1 MQRMRIFLLLT
12 ATLLACPA
20 LAQSKIKGTG
30 NAREA
35 FYRCKDAK
43 GALLYADSLPASC
56 LGHDI
61 EVLSERGSTL
71 RVIEGDQSRGTRL
84 EREAT
89 EQHAVKLREEREQW
103 DKMLIDTYLSVAD
116 IERLRDQR
124 LEMLAAQFKITQQ
137 SIENLRERQNRL
149 ESQIARFRPYS
160 DRPNALPLPDHL
172 AEEMVNTAKG
182 RQVYQEMLS
191 NNNSEQ
197 IAVKAGFDAEI
208 KRFKELKGIK

>member
-1 MQRMRIFLLLT
+1 MHRMRLLLLLT
-12 ATLLACPA
+12 PMLLSCLATAEPR
-20 LAQSKIKGTG
+20 

-43 GALLYADSLPASC
+43 GAVLYADSLPPGC
-56 LGHDI
+56 LGNDI

-71 RVIEGDQSRGTRL
+71 RIIEGDRSRSARQ
-84 EREAT
+84 EREAI
-89 EQHAVKLREEREQW
+89 ELRAIKQREERQQW

-124 LEMLAAQFKITQQ
+124 LEMLAAQFKVTQQ
-137 SIENLRERQNRL
+137 SIENLRERQSRL
-149 ESQIARFRPYS
+149 EGQVARFRPYS

-182 RQVYQEMLS
+182 RQVYREMLS
-191 NNNSEQ
+191 NNNNEQ
-197 IAVKAGFDAEI
+197 VVVKTAFDAEI

>member
-1 MQRMRIFLLLT
+1 MHRMRILLLLT
-12 ATLLACPA
+12 PMLLSC
-20 LAQSKIKGTG
+20 LAMAEGQ

-43 GALLYADSLPASC
+43 GALLYADSLPPGC
-56 LGHDI
+56 LGNDI

-71 RVIEGDQSRGTRL
+71 RIIEGNQSRGARL
-84 EREAT
+84 EREEN
-89 EQHAVKLREEREQW
+89 EQRAVKQREARQQW

-124 LEMLAAQFKITQQ
+124 LEMLAAQFKVTQQ
-137 SIENLRERQNRL
+137 SIENLRERQSRL
-149 ESQIARFRPYS
+149 ERQIARFRPYS

-191 NNNSEQ
+191 NNNTEQ
-197 IAVKAGFDAEI
+197 VAVKTAFDAEI
-208 KRFKELKGIK
+208 KRFKELKGLK

>member
-1 MQRMRIFLLLT
+1 MDRMRIPLLLT
-12 ATLLACPA
+12 LMLLTC
-20 LAQSKIKGTG
+20 LAQAESNSPG
-30 NAREA
+30 REA

-43 GALLYADSLPASC
+43 GSLLYGDSMPSGC
-56 LGHDI
+56 LGMDV

-71 RVIEGDQSRGTRL
+71 RIIEGDQSRTVRI
-84 EREAT
+84 EREAG
-89 EQHAVKLREEREQW
+89 EQRMLKQREARQQW

-124 LEMLAAQFKITQQ
+124 LEMLEAQFKITQQ
-137 SIENLRERQNRL
+137 SITNLSERQSRL
-149 ESQIARFRPYS
+149 EGQIARFKPYS
-160 DRPNALPLPDHL
+160 DHPNALPLPDHL

-191 NNNSEQ
+191 NNASEQ
-197 IAVKAGFDAEI
+197 VAVKAAFDAEI

>member
-1 MQRMRIFLLLT
+1 MHRMRIFLLIT
-12 ATLLACPA
+12 ATLLACPT
-20 LAQSKIKGTG
+20 LAQSKEKS
-30 NAREA
+30 REA

-43 GALLYADSLPASC
+43 GSLLYADSLPAGC

-71 RVIEGDQSRGTRL
+71 RIIEGDQSRGARM
-84 EREAT
+84 EREAN
-89 EQHAVKLREEREQW
+89 EQRAVKLREEGQQW
-103 DKMLIDTYLSVAD
+103 DKMLIDTYLNVAD

-124 LEMLAAQFKITQQ
+124 LEMLAAQFKVTQQ

-182 RQVYQEMLS
+182 RQVYQEMLT

-197 IAVKAGFDAEI
+197 IAVKAAFDAEI

>member
-1 MQRMRIFLLLT
+1 MAENQ
-12 ATLLACPA
+12 
-20 LAQSKIKGTG
+20 G
-30 NAREA
+30 REA

-43 GALLYADSLPASC
+43 GAVFYADSLPPGC
-56 LGHDI
+56 VGFDV

-71 RVIEGDQSRGTRL
+71 RIIEGRQSRGARL
-84 EREAT
+84 ARET
-89 EQHAVKLREEREQW
+89 NEQHDSKQREEGAQW

-124 LEMLAAQFKITQQ
+124 LEMLAAQFKVTQQ
-137 SIENLRERQNRL
+137 SIKNLSERQSRL
-149 ESQIARFRPYS
+149 EIQVARFRPYN

-191 NNNSEQ
+191 NNSSEQ
-197 IAVKAGFDAEI
+197 VAVKAAFDAEI

>member
-1 MQRMRIFLLLT
+1 MQRTRIFLLLT

-20 LAQSKIKGTG
+20 LAQSKGG
-30 NAREA
+30 AAREA

-43 GALLYADSLPASC
+43 GAVLYADSMPSGC

-71 RVIEGDQSRGTRL
+71 RIIEGDVSRSARL

-89 EQHAVKLREEREQW
+89 EQRAVKLREEREQW

-124 LEMLAAQFKITQQ
+124 LEMLASQFKVTQQ

-197 IAVKAGFDAEI
+197 IAVKAAFDAEI

>member
-1 MQRMRIFLLLT
+1 MHRVRILLLLT
-12 ATLLACPA
+12 PMLLSC
-20 LAQSKIKGTG
+20 LAAAAETRV
-30 NAREA
+30 REA

-43 GALLYADSLPASC
+43 GAVLYADSLPAGC
-56 LGHDI
+56 LGNDV

-71 RVIEGDQSRGTRL
+71 RIIEGHKSRSARL
-84 EREAT
+84 EREAN
-89 EQHAVKLREEREQW
+89 EQRAIKEREEQQKW

-124 LEMLAAQFKITQQ
+124 LEMLAAQFKVTQQ
-137 SIENLRERQNRL
+137 SIENLRERQSRL
-149 ESQIARFRPYS
+149 EGQIARFRPYN

-191 NNNSEQ
+191 NNNREQ
-197 IAVKAGFDAEI
+197 VTVKAAFDAEI

>member
-1 MQRMRIFLLLT
+1 MHRTRILMLLAPLLLSS
-12 ATLLACPA
+12 PA
-20 LAQSKIKGTG
+20 MAEGSNG
-30 NAREA
+30 REA
-35 FYRCKDAK
+35 FYRCKDTR
-43 GALLYADSLPASC
+43 GEVLYADSVPAGC
-56 LGHDI
+56 LGLDV

-71 RVIEGDQSRGTRL
+71 RIIEGEKSRIARL
-84 EREAT
+84 EREAG
-89 EQHAVKLREEREQW
+89 ENSALKQRELRQQW

-124 LEMLAAQFKITQQ
+124 LEMLAAQFKVTQQ
-137 SIENLRERQNRL
+137 SIQNLRERQSRL
-149 ESQIARFRPYS
+149 EGQIARFRPYS

-197 IAVKAGFDAEI
+197 VAVKAAFDAEI

>member
-1 MQRMRIFLLLT
+1 MRIPLLLT
-12 ATLLACPA
+12 AMLLSCPA
-20 LAQSKIKGTG
+20 LSEG
-30 NAREA
+30 NSPGREA

-43 GALLYADSLPASC
+43 GVVLYGDSVPAGC
-56 LGHDI
+56 LGRDV

-71 RVIEGDQSRGTRL
+71 RIIEGDQSRSARI

-89 EQHAVKLREEREQW
+89 ENRARLQREADQQW

-124 LEMLAAQFKITQQ
+124 IDMLESQFKVTQQ
-137 SIENLRERQNRL
+137 SINNLQERQSRL
-149 ESQIARFRPYS
+149 EGQIARFRPYN
-160 DRPNALPLPDHL
+160 DRANAPPLPDHL

-182 RQVYQEMLS
+182 RQVYQEMLA
-191 NNNSEQ
+191 NNTNEQ
-197 IAVKAGFDAEI
+197 VEVKRSFDAEI